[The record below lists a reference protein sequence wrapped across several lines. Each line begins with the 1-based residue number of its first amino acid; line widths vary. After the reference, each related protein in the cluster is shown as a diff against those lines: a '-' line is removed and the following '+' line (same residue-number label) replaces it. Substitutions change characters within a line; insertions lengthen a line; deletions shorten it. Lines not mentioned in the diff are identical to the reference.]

1 MDQQALDAILKL
13 NVVMTKVAHAIG
25 QLLEEIKKTPL
36 KSEVAVPLPLNFDS
50 DVIKKQTVAMI
61 SLAKSL
67 DRYVDSTKPVEPDPA
82 KPQPKPI
89 PDRHDR
95 ANLDFA
101 VRYGHHEEAARLR
114 EKFNWYAK
122 PAKEH

>member
-25 QLLEEIKKTPL
+25 LLLEEIKKQPL

-67 DRYVDSTKPVEPDPA
+67 DRYVDSTKPLEPDPA
-82 KPQPKPI
+82 KPAPKPV
-89 PDRHDR
+89 PDKYDK
-95 ANLDFA
+95 ASYDFA
-101 VRYGHHEEAARLR
+101 CKYGTKEEQAYFRD
-114 EKFNWYAK
+114 KFNWDAK
-122 PAKEH
+122 PARGD